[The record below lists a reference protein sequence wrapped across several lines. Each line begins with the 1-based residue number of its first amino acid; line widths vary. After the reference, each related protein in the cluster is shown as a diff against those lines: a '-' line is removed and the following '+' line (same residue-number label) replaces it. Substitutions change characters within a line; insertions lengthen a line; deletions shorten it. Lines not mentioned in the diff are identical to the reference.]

1 MRDLGKE
8 AASLLS
14 SKKIMEV
21 DFIFG
26 SQIDGLSQTAGQFL
40 NSFDNANYEKSF
52 KRAP

>member
-26 SQIDGLSQTAGQFL
+26 SQIDGLS
-40 NSFDNANYEKSF
+40 
-52 KRAP
+52 